1 MIRLDLIFSN
11 WIFAWFI
18 LYLLRV
24 IPFNPT
30 VAFVISIFMIIFE
43 IIMLIFYGTNQYNIT
58 KFVIINVL
66 SKFIPFLIMWYI
78 SDLHIN
84 LKDFYFGLSL
94 FIFYLV
100 YLYLNDETLIS
111 IYIKLLR
118 PYIYDIKDPE
128 QKTIYSNTYDY
139 IYSKLLNN

>member
-18 LYLLRV
+18 LYLLRI

-30 VAFVISIFMIIFE
+30 VAFVISIFMILSE
-43 IIMLIFYGTNQYNIT
+43 IIMLLSYGTNQYNIT
-58 KFVIINVL
+58 KFIIINVL
-66 SKFIPFLIMWYI
+66 LKFIPLLIMWYI
-78 SDLHIN
+78 SDLHIS

-100 YLYLNDETLIS
+100 YLYLNDETLKS

-118 PYIYDIKDPE
+118 PYIYDIKDPK

-139 IYSKLLNN
+139 IYTKLAN

>member
-18 LYLLRV
+18 LYFLRV

-30 VAFVISIFMIIFE
+30 VAFVISIFMILFE
-43 IIMLIFYGTNQYNIT
+43 IIMLLSYGTNQYNIT
-58 KFVIINVL
+58 KFIIINVL
-66 SKFIPFLIMWYI
+66 LKFIPLLIIWYI
-78 SDLHIN
+78 SDLHIS
-84 LKDFYFGLSL
+84 LKDFYFGLAL
-94 FIFYLV
+94 FTFYLV
-100 YLYLNDETLIS
+100 YLYLNDETFMS

-118 PYIYDIKDPE
+118 PYIYDIKDPK

-139 IYSKLLNN
+139 IYTKLVN